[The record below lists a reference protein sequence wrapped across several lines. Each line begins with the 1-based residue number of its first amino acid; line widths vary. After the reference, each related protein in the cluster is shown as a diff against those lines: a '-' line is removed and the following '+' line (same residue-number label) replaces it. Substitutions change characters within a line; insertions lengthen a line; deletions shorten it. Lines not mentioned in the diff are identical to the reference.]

1 VTKRLPRNDIARKSQ
16 SDPDLD
22 PDIEQFL
29 AHITLER
36 RLSKHTAAGYRR
48 DLACLAEFCGRE
60 GISRWQDLQPHHLR
74 RFAAVSHGKGLSPRS
89 IQRRLSGARSFLKY
103 LIREGRVEQN
113 PAVGV
118 SAPRAARRLPATLDV
133 DQMAHL
139 LAIKGDEP
147 VTIRD
152 RAMIELLYSSGLRLG
167 ELVGLDLGDVDLRDG
182 MARVTGK
189 GRKTRLVPVG
199 RVAREAVEA
208 WIKTRAGMAALD
220 EKALFVGTRGQRIS
234 PRSIQARVSYWARRS
249 GLRQRVH
256 PHLFRHS
263 FATHVLE
270 SSGDLRSVQEML
282 GHANIS
288 TTQIYTHLD
297 FQHLAQVYDK
307 AHPRAKKRR

>member
-1 VTKRLPRNDIARKSQ
+1 VTRRYQHSGTARSPR
-16 SDPDLD
+16 SDPELW
-22 PDIEQFL
+22 PQAEQFL
-29 AHITLER
+29 AHLALER
-36 RLSKHTAAGYRR
+36 RLSAHTATSYRR
-48 DLACLAEFCGRE
+48 DLVCLAEFCERE
-60 GISRWQDLQPHHLR
+60 GIARWQDLRPHHLR
-74 RFAAVSHGKGLSPRS
+74 RFAAVSHGKGLNPRS

-103 LIREGRVEQN
+103 LVREGRMEHN

-133 DQMAHL
+133 DQMASL
-139 LAIKGDEP
+139 LEIKGDEP
-147 VTIRD
+147 VTVRD
-152 RAMIELLYSSGLRLG
+152 RAMLELLYSSGLRLG

-199 RVAREAVEA
+199 RVAREAVQA
-208 WIKTRAGMAALD
+208 WIETRTGMAAPD
-220 EKALFVGTRGQRIS
+220 ETALFVGTRGRRIS
-234 PRSIQARVSYWARRS
+234 PRSIQARVSYWAHRS
-249 GLRQRVH
+249 GLGQRVH

-297 FQHLAQVYDK
+297 FQHLAQIYDK